1 MEDYNLLIWQRRPLK
16 PFGHEQ
22 PNESPFLAQVPPFL
36 HGFGLQTTTKR
47 DKEYIYLD
55 RSRKIQLFRLVT
67 SPSRGIT
74 RRYVCPKRATKKQCD
89 L

>member
-22 PNESPFLAQVPPFL
+22 PNESPFLAQVPPFW

-47 DKEYIYLD
+47 DKNTYIEIVAEKYSYLD
-55 RSRKIQLFRLVT
+55 
-67 SPSRGIT
+67 
-74 RRYVCPKRATKKQCD
+74 
-89 L
+89 